1 MSVSWNIIKGLARL
15 QSGDDATLEEWR
27 AAVDDFRRH
36 PDYRPGMGVLN
47 DWQKRTRSITAQDA
61 QARTS
66 YMVQY
71 GAAFG
76 PTRWAVVVSRDVD
89 FGMARVE
96 EALLEGVPNITLRVF
111 RDPIEAEAWVRGV
124 GKRRGGSGQEG
135 PRLVGG

>member
-1 MSVSWNIIKGLARL
+1 VPVSWTITDGIVRL
-15 QSGDDATLEEWR
+15 ESDDAATLDDWR
-27 AAVDDFRRH
+27 ATVDAFRRH
-36 PDYRPGMGVLN
+36 ADYRTGMGVIN
-47 DWQKRTRSITAQDA
+47 DWRKRARAITAQDA

-96 EALLEGVPNITLRVF
+96 EAPLEGVPNITLRVF
-111 RDPIEAEAWVRGV
+111 RDPIEAEAWVRKADPKESRSRPV
-124 GKRRGGSGQEG
+124 VS
-135 PRLVGG
+135 